1 MPRTSGAPIQTPLL
15 ASRLDATTRYESV
28 VPEGVKRADL
38 EFKSS
43 LELKF

>member
-1 MPRTSGAPIQTPLL
+1 LQT
-15 ASRLDATTRYESV
+15 RMDATTRYESV
-28 VPEGVKRADL
+28 VPTGVKRADL

>member
-1 MPRTSGAPIQTPLL
+1 LN
-15 ASRLDATTRYESV
+15 SRLDATTRYESV
-28 VPEGVKRADL
+28 VAEGVKRTDL